1 MSKNENNAMAPQRM
15 TDALLD
21 YEEAVREFSTNAAE
35 FLRQVPLLTKARQ
48 AYERATIASAQLRE
62 ILDKGDGTLHRFMA
76 QMQETVTIARAN
88 VVLES
93 GKPETETVQTSTA
106 DGDKANAARV

>member
-1 MSKNENNAMAPQRM
+1 MSKNENNGMAPQRM

-48 AYERATIASAQLRE
+48 A
-62 ILDKGDGTLHRFMA
+62 
-76 QMQETVTIARAN
+76 
-88 VVLES
+88 
-93 GKPETETVQTSTA
+93 
-106 DGDKANAARV
+106 

>member
-1 MSKNENNAMAPQRM
+1 MWKDENNGIAPQRM

-48 AYERATIASAQLRE
+48 AYERATIASGQLRE
-62 ILDKGDGTLHRFMA
+62 ILDKGDETLHRFMA
-76 QMQETVTIARAN
+76 QMQETLTFPN
-88 VVLES
+88 VNVALES
-93 GKPETETVQTSTA
+93 GKPETEIVQTTTA